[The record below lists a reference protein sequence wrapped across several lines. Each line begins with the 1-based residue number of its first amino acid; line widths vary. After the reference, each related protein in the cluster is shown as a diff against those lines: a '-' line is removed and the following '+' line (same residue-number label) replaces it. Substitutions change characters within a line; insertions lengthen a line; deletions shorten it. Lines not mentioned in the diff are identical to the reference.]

1 MHVLLLATL
10 ILSAFSPSA
19 PQRHGAAPAGGVTIV
34 ERLRSEL
41 LSVLGDAAGAADD
54 VRLSAQRSNP
64 VLTPASGDVSLAMHG
79 IEHLEGQPELRPT
92 LRRGSSCWWLWL
104 LFGVDAC
111 Q

>member
-10 ILSAFSPSA
+10 ILSALSPSA
-19 PQRHGAAPAGGVTIV
+19 PQRRGAAPVDGVTIV
-34 ERLRSEL
+34 ARLRSEL
-41 LSVLGDAAGAADD
+41 LSMLGDAAGAAPD

-64 VLTPASGDVSLAMHG
+64 VLTPATGDVSSATHG
-79 IEHLEGQPELRPT
+79 TENLDGLPDLRPT